1 MVTEQTKGAKMSVKN
16 PDPLNITEM
25 DRFFELLE
33 AEEIEY

>member
-1 MVTEQTKGAKMSVKN
+1 MDNNFTKLDV
-16 PDPLNITEM
+16 LNIKQL